1 MKFSVIYFPI
11 CGVVGRQ
18 VEVEEEEEEEEN
30 EEEEREELEK
40 ETFNALD

>member
-1 MKFSVIYFPI
+1 MYFPT

-30 EEEEREELEK
+30 EEELEK